1 MHMIHSAAAHVS
13 HLNGALY
20 ESHSGGALYVSH
32 SGRTSYVSH
41 SGTAYVSH
49 SGTAYVIHS
58 DTAARDC
65 FPCNNKINHII
76 WIISLNDSPGGT
88 LDQSLS

>member
-13 HLNGALY
+13 HSNAASYG
-20 ESHSGGALYVSH
+20 SHSGGALYVSH

-49 SGTAYVIHS
+49 SDI
-58 DTAARDC
+58 AARDC

-76 WIISLNDSPGGT
+76 WIISLIDSPGGT
-88 LDQSLS
+88 

>member
-49 SGTAYVIHS
+49 SDI
-58 DTAARDC
+58 AARDC